1 MAESLYTVMLRCGK
15 PEGRT
20 SRRNRRWGETHTG
33 RGHIRFC
40 RISPVFVWTL
50 CLGKIL
56 PTSGLGYFAIH
67 LFWRAANPAGILTA
81 VFPLFS
87 FSAGCKRPGRT
98 DWKSVFRITWA
109 RGDER
114 PAPHHKPV

>member
-33 RGHIRFC
+33 RGHITFC

-67 LFWRAANPAGILTA
+67 LFWRAANTADILSA
-81 VFPLFS
+81 VFVFS
-87 FSAGCKRPGRT
+87 GLQAPWPHGLQVCFSDYVGSG
-98 DWKSVFRITWA
+98 
-109 RGDER
+109 
-114 PAPHHKPV
+114 